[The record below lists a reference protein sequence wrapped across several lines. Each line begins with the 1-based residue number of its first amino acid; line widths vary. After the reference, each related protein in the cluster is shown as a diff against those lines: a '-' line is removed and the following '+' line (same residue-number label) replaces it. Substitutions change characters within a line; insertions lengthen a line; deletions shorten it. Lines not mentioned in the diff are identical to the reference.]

1 MWCVLCVVI
10 TAHIICHLYFY
21 QQLTKEVID
30 EKRSVN
36 KNKASTSVSGLLRCL
51 YIYSVL
57 TLFIFIISPQS
68 DKVDKMLKANELSEM
83 RRMNEIEQRLATA
96 TTNREQNLIAKSS
109 ASKKRILTPR
119 GSPTSKT
126 QIEEKASVALCWVVC
141 VLVSLTLIP
150 ISSILH
156 TTSSNANNHRL
167 IQLGHVVRFT
177 SQARLRRQKIHE
189 LLLPRR
195 LTRNSL
201 LPLLPS
207 RLVKMIHLLQD
218 FLLVSRLLV

>member
-1 MWCVLCVVI
+1 MPTNVLFLSSY
-10 TAHIICHLYFY
+10 IIHLL
-21 QQLTKEVID
+21 QI
-30 EKRSVN
+30 
-36 KNKASTSVSGLLRCL
+36 
-51 YIYSVL
+51 
-57 TLFIFIISPQS
+57 
-68 DKVDKMLKANELSEM
+68 DKVDKMLKTNELSEM

-156 TTSSNANNHRL
+156 TTSSNNHRL

-195 LTRNSL
+195 LTRNYL
-201 LPLLPS
+201 LPQLPS
-207 RLVKMIHLLQD
+207 RLVKTIHLLHD
-218 FLLVSRLLV
+218 YLLVSRLLV